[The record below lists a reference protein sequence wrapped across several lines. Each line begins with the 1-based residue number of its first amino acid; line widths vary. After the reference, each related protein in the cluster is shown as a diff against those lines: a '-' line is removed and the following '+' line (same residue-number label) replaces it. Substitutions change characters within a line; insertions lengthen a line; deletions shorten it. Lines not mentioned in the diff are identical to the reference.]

1 MEHNLRSVRE
11 EMDGLVR
18 RYDYND
24 GPVIVA
30 DIGPAGGHAEIVDG
44 TVVVVTDGGHQE
56 FDAPAGAARAVMN
69 NGIVTIE
76 TEDPA

>member
-1 MEHNLRSVRE
+1 MELGIRSIRE

-18 RYDYND
+18 RYDYDD
-24 GPVIVA
+24 GSVIVA
-30 DIGPAGGHAEIVDG
+30 DVGPADGHAEVVDG
-44 TVVVVTDGGHQE
+44 TVVVVTDSGHRE

-76 TEDPA
+76 VEDPA

>member
-1 MEHNLRSVRE
+1 MTDNRRSVRE
-11 EMDGLVR
+11 EVDGLIR
-18 RYDYND
+18 RYDYDD
-24 GPVIVA
+24 GAVVVA
-30 DIGPAGGHAEIVDG
+30 DIGSADGHAEIVDG
-44 TVVVVTDGGHQE
+44 TVVVVTDGGHRE

>member
-1 MEHNLRSVRE
+1 MKPNLRSVRE

-18 RYDYND
+18 RYDYSD

-30 DIGPAGGHAEIVDG
+30 DIGPADGHAEVVDG
-44 TVVVVTDGGHQE
+44 TAIVVVDGEQHE
-56 FDAPAGAARAVMN
+56 FEVPATASRAVMN

-76 TEDPA
+76 VEG

>member
-1 MEHNLRSVRE
+1 MEPNLRSVRE
-11 EMDGLVR
+11 AVDGLVR
-18 RYDYND
+18 RYDYDD

-30 DIGPAGGHAEIVDG
+30 DIGPADGHAEVVDG